1 MKTAKRRRAGRST
14 DTVSALERGIAV
26 LQCFTAGDPLSHGEI
41 ARQTGIP
48 KPTVTRLVATLVA
61 LGYLRQARDSEKY
74 VLGPGVLSL
83 SRAFLA
89 EVDIRAR
96 ARPYMAKLAE
106 QFGASV
112 FLAVPDRLEMVIVE
126 TCRPRSTVLLSRIEV
141 GSRIEMISSA
151 MGRAYLHSLEQD
163 ERDGLLVRLRAE
175 NGAGWKTALAAA
187 ERAWRDTGGQ
197 GYCLSIGEWHPDI
210 SSAATVVRTPAG
222 DRVGL
227 NCGGPAFQFSE
238 DRLRRQVA
246 PQLLATAR
254 AIADD
259 IGGAGP
265 LPTPDLRLVAAG
277 R

>member
-1 MKTAKRRRAGRST
+1 MKTARPRRTGKSS

-48 KPTVTRLVATLVA
+48 KPTVTRLVTTLVG

-89 EVDIRAR
+89 EVDIRSR
-96 ARPYMAKLAE
+96 ARPYMAKLAD

-112 FLAVPDRLEMVIVE
+112 FLAIPDQLEMVIVE
-126 TCRPRSTVLLSRIEV
+126 TCRPRSTVLLSRLDV

-151 MGRAYLHSLEQD
+151 LGRAYLNSLEAG
-163 ERDGLLVRLRAE
+163 ERDDLLDRLRAA
-175 NGAGWKTALAAA
+175 NGNGWKKVIAGA
-187 ERAWRDTGGQ
+187 ERAWQDTGAE

-210 SSAATVVRTPAG
+210 SSAATVLRTPAG

-238 DRLRRQVA
+238 ERLRRQVA

-259 IGGAGP
+259 IGGTGP
-265 LPTPDLRLVAAG
+265 LALPGLRLIAAG